1 MLELL
6 GGSLGAVLLMGL
18 AALVIGFSKTALGGL
33 AAISVAIFATILPAK
48 ESTAAILA
56 LLIVGDLVA
65 VWHYRHDAD
74 WSLIRRLLPAVLP
87 GLVLGSVFLRF
98 VSDGVLRRSIGA
110 VLLVLLLLQLLVK
123 WRSDG
128 SAPSASDGSAPSASD
143 GSAPSA
149 SDVSAPSASNATGS
163 TAHEHRAVAWT
174 AGTAAGFTTMTANA
188 AGAVMTLY
196 LSASGIDKRRF
207 IGTNAWFFLI
217 VNLVKVPFSVGLG
230 LMHWTDIGRAG
241 LLAPLILLG
250 GVLGYAAV
258 RRVSQHRFDIA
269 VLLASVIAAA
279 ALLL

>member
-18 AALVIGFSKTALGGL
+18 AAVVIGFSKTALGGL
-33 AAISVAIFATILPAK
+33 AVIAVAVFATILPAK
-48 ESTAAILA
+48 ESTAAVLV

-87 GLVLGSVFLRF
+87 GLVLGSVFLRI
-98 VSDGVLRRSIGA
+98 VSDDVLRRSIGV

-123 WRSDG
+123 WRSV
-128 SAPSASDGSAPSASD
+128 APASS
-143 GSAPSA
+143 
-149 SDVSAPSASNATGS
+149 
-163 TAHEHRAVAWT
+163 AHEHRAAAWT
-174 AGTAAGFTTMTANA
+174 AGTAAGFATMTANA

-217 VNLVKVPFSVGLG
+217 VNVVKVPFSVGLG
-230 LMHWTDIGRAG
+230 LMHWADLGRAG

-250 GVLGYAAV
+250 GIVGYATV
-258 RRVSQHRFDIA
+258 RRISQHRFDIA
-269 VLLASVIAAA
+269 VLLASAVAAT

>member
-6 GGSLGAVLLMGL
+6 GGSLGA
-18 AALVIGFSKTALGGL
+18 AALVIFAAVVIGFSKTALGGL
-33 AAISVAIFATILPAK
+33 AVISVAIFATILPAK
-48 ESTAAILA
+48 ESTAATLV

-87 GLVLGSVFLRF
+87 GLVLGALFLQV
-98 VSDGVLRRSIGA
+98 VSDSVLRRSIGI
-110 VLLVLLLLQLLVK
+110 VLLVLLITQLLIK
-123 WRSDG
+123 WRG
-128 SAPSASDGSAPSASD
+128 VARAP
-143 GSAPSA
+143 
-149 SDVSAPSASNATGS
+149 N
-163 TAHEHRAVAWT
+163 AHEHRLAAWT
-174 AGTAAGFTTMTANA
+174 AGTGAGFATMTANA

-230 LMHWTDIGRAG
+230 LMHWADLARAG

-250 GVLGYAAV
+250 GIVGYATV
-258 RRVSQHRFDIA
+258 RRISQYRFDIA
-269 VLLASVIAAA
+269 VLLASAVAAV